1 MDRHEVWRQDEVT
14 VEFLEFLK
22 EDQDKARAEA
32 MSPSYQ
38 HPNPSQVM
46 ALNLEYCRG
55 RFDMAQAAI
64 DWRKEEVEDD

>member
-1 MDRHEVWRQDEVT
+1 MDKLKVWKQAEVT

-22 EDQDKARAEA
+22 QDQEQAVKEA
-32 MSPSYQ
+32 MVPSYQ

-64 DWRKEEVEDD
+64 DWRNEEVEDD